1 MIDLQLE
8 KSYYTIG
15 EVAEMFKL
23 NTSTLRYWQDEFE
36 IISPQTNKNGER
48 RYTPKDVKD
57 VQLIYHLLKEKG
69 LKLKAA
75 KDQLKTRKNQLSDN
89 LEFIHSLEKIK
100 NFLSDLK
107 KSL

>member
-1 MIDLQLE
+1 MIDLELK

-15 EVAEMFKL
+15 EVAEMFAL

-36 IISPQTNKNGER
+36 TISPQTNKNGER
-48 RYTPKDVKD
+48 RYTPQDIKD

-75 KDQLKTRKNQLSDN
+75 KNELKNRKNQLSDN
-89 LEFIHSLEKIK
+89 LEFINSLEKIK
-100 NFLSDLK
+100 DFLSDLK